1 VGGGAAGAIAA
12 IHLERRAGRRVR
24 VVIIEPRAELGGGV
38 AYSTTDL
45 GHLLNVRAECLS
57 ALPDQPGHFSAWAAQ
72 RTPTN
77 GQPFLPR
84 AWYGQYLRS
93 LLGQVEHIRAR
104 AAHVGP
110 CAAGVQIA
118 LSNGTNLIVD
128 RVVLATGPSP
138 TTFPE
143 GLGGGE
149 LRWIEDPW
157 VPGVLDGLRPDE
169 PVLLLGTGLTAVDV
183 CLSLQVAGHRQM
195 FATSRHGLLP
205 ASHPQEAFAQ
215 PLVVP
220 PLKVSARSLLAWA
233 RTMAEESGDW
243 RLTADGLRT
252 RTDELWGTLA
262 DVEQARLLRHVRRR
276 WEILRHRMPPSVAD
290 RIGTMRET
298 GQLTIVPGGVRS
310 AQNTTSEVNVTLVDR
325 QLRVGAVI
333 NCTGPCV
340 DVRRTRD
347 PLIRCLLES
356 GVARPGPLNLGLET
370 GVGGCLPGTNDALWV
385 VGPLRKGRQWET
397 TAIPDIRTQAA
408 ELPHSI
414 RQTDVFVGV

>member
-169 PVLLLGTGLTAVDV
+169 PVSQPSGCRAPPDV
-183 CLSLQVAGHRQM
+183 RHVASRV
-195 FATSRHGLLP
+195 TSR
-205 ASHPQEAFAQ
+205 FAPTGSVCATPRCSTAQ
-215 PLVVP
+215 S
-220 PLKVSARSLLAWA
+220 VSALIARLGPDDGRGVGRLA
-233 RTMAEESGDW
+233 
-243 RLTADGLRT
+243 ADG
-252 RTDELWGTLA
+252 
-262 DVEQARLLRHVRRR
+262 R
-276 WEILRHRMPPSVAD
+276 WLTHPHR
-290 RIGTMRET
+290 
-298 GQLTIVPGGVRS
+298 
-310 AQNTTSEVNVTLVDR
+310 
-325 QLRVGAVI
+325 
-333 NCTGPCV
+333 
-340 DVRRTRD
+340 
-347 PLIRCLLES
+347 
-356 GVARPGPLNLGLET
+356 
-370 GVGGCLPGTNDALWV
+370 
-385 VGPLRKGRQWET
+385 
-397 TAIPDIRTQAA
+397 
-408 ELPHSI
+408 
-414 RQTDVFVGV
+414 